1 MDLRKF
7 TSQKRSTNLDNSN
20 NVINDKEQST
30 SSDLRGI
37 LAQTGKGTVLPV
49 YEKVNDDDMMV
60 MKSK

>member
-1 MDLRKF
+1 M
-7 TSQKRSTNLDNSN
+7 
-20 NVINDKEQST
+20 INDKEQST

-37 LAQTGKGTVLPV
+37 LAQTGEGTVLPV